1 VEHSETRVWPVLTGG
16 PVSKTFGDGLL
27 LVGDVAAQTKPT
39 TGGGVIL
46 GSLCAV
52 EAARTAAEALE
63 AGDTSARFLS
73 RYERS
78 WRAALEREFSTMLS
92 VRRFLNR
99 IPDDRMDR
107 LFESVKSSGLEP
119 ALGGLVEEGDMDMQS
134 GVLRSALG
142 NPGLLRVAVE
152 CLGRVALG
160 ELRAL
165 FNL

>member
-1 VEHSETRVWPVLTGG
+1 
-16 PVSKTFGDGLL
+16 
-27 LVGDVAAQTKPT
+27 
-39 TGGGVIL
+39 
-46 GSLCAV
+46 
-52 EAARTAAEALE
+52 
-63 AGDTSARFLS
+63 
-73 RYERS
+73 
-78 WRAALEREFSTMLS
+78 MLS

-107 LFESVKSSGLEP
+107 LFESVKASGLEP
-119 ALGGLVEEGDMDMQS
+119 ALVGLVEEGDMDMQS

-142 NPGLLRVAVE
+142 NPGLLRVTVE